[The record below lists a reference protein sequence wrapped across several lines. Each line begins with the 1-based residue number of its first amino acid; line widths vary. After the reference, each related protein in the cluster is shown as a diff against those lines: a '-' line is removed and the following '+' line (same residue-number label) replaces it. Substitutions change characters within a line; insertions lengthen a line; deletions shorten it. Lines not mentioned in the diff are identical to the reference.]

1 MMLKKK
7 KKVECQIM
15 IRDWLPR
22 KLYIISKVQLQM
34 YIFTYIYCKEA
45 AVFCTI
51 CPFLLLIKFAFFI
64 FLKQKHVYAPASWD
78 RVKFSFVDILVLK
91 LSTSQILLSISL
103 STSTSSTLK
112 ITSFFFC
119 LFNDASHSSTSQ
131 NNVTLVGWGWSV

>member
-1 MMLKKK
+1 MMLKK

-112 ITSFFFC
+112 ITSFFFVC
-119 LFNDASHSSTSQ
+119 LM
-131 NNVTLVGWGWSV
+131 TLVTVLLHRTMSPWWGWGWSV